1 MKLMLVLGSDET
13 SDLISSCVEPL
24 GFNLIRYRHV
34 IKAMDNVDE
43 VDPTGIIISARDF
56 PRHWKV
62 LVQYVRSER
71 PRETCP
77 IILLKG
83 NDFPLEETSK
93 AFFLGVSGVVS
104 ETLSEYTELDRLQGI
119 LSRYIP
125 LDEKR
130 RARRHQVENW
140 NRFGFLV
147 YNHHDRTI
155 IPGEVAT
162 ISGSGISFVP
172 ANAAMMRNMGINMEL
187 PECSLRAGNAILSPV
202 CVLVRTGRVVSLEF
216 KSFPENE
223 QAVLDKYLEGLPL
236 LKLKR
241 TEDKS
246 GEEQEDAEELTPI
259 DAETP

>member
-1 MKLMLVLGSDET
+1 MKLLLVLGSDET
-13 SDLISSCVEPL
+13 GNLISSYVEPL

-43 VDPTGIIISARDF
+43 IDPTGIIISARDF

-71 PRETCP
+71 PKEICP

-83 NDFPLEETSK
+83 DNFPLEETSK

-104 ETLSEYTELDRLQGI
+104 EALSERTELDRLQGI

-130 RARRHQVENW
+130 RARRYQVENW
-140 NRFGFLV
+140 NRFGFLI
-147 YNHHDRTI
+147 YNHHDKTI
-155 IPGEVAT
+155 IPGEVT
-162 ISGSGISFVP
+162 TVSGKGISFVP
-172 ANAAMMRNMGINMEL
+172 ANTNMMKNIRLNMEL

-216 KSFPENE
+216 KSFPEKE
-223 QAVLDKYLEGLPL
+223 QTVLDKYLERLPL
-236 LKLKR
+236 LKLKT
-241 TEDKS
+241 TEKKNR
-246 GEEQEDAEELTPI
+246 EEPEDAEELALVDT
-259 DAETP
+259 D